1 MVASALQ
8 LAARA
13 LVRTL
18 LALATQ
24 YAVVLDLNRYSS
36 EVVLLAAY
44 RRLLTKTH
52 PDKGGRKEDVVKLQA
67 AKEDW
72 DKALPH
78 FSSLEP
84 YATAVGD
91 SRQCICF

>member
-24 YAVVLDLNRYSS
+24 YAVVLDLDRDSS

-44 RRLLTKTH
+44 RQVIA
-52 PDKGGRKEDVVKLQA
+52 D
-67 AKEDW
+67 
-72 DKALPH
+72 
-78 FSSLEP
+78 SS
-84 YATAVGD
+84 T
-91 SRQCICF
+91 FF